1 MPIDQ
6 LLEPLHFLA
15 RGGGGGSSSG
25 GGGGGGGGLALI
37 AAIGYLPM
45 HFVGRLLRK
54 QLANSR
60 FWIVAQIGGWLL
72 CVVFATGM
80 LFIGMFG
87 ALIAG
92 GAVFGMGAGLYNW
105 FSKIKRNKRTTAKLK
120 QAASLDPAWDET
132 SILARTNDI
141 FKMFQADWSARTWEK
156 MAAYMTPQYYRHT
169 SLMIAALIQAKRIN
183 QVDDPWIKQSVIV
196 DLSDQED
203 NNSDTV
209 RVELL
214 AQADDKVIDEQTGG
228 LIFRDGN
235 EFTEYWRLKRQGDTW
250 LLDGID
256 QATAA
261 EWKKDRELEAFALE
275 NGFFYSLDY
284 GWLLIPSRGQLFNM
298 ARFGTSDINN
308 HVIGMYNEY
317 LLQLYTYDPV
327 PGNAGSFLIAQTNVP
342 KTYGNIVVRRK
353 HLMNFVKPRG
363 LQKISME
370 WGDFNKKYEVFASS
384 AEGVTSFELL
394 HPAFMVKLEALPFEV
409 NIEVVDNVVYL
420 YSNQPTDKVPSV
432 RYRQMLDILREAY
445 KQMRL

>member
-1 MPIDQ
+1 MDYVA
-6 LLEPLHFLA
+6 LFLGHFA

-25 GGGGGGGGLALI
+25 GGGAGAGGIIVAF
-37 AAIGYLPM
+37 GYLPM
-45 HFVGRLLRK
+45 HYVGMLLRK
-54 QLANSR
+54 RLANTR
-60 FWIVAQIGGWLL
+60 FWIAAQIAGWVLCGIFAGACLL
-72 CVVFATGM
+72 LGSLGFLVA
-80 LFIGMFG
+80 LG
-87 ALIAG
+87 ALA
-92 GAVFGMGAGLYNW
+92 GMGAGLYNW
-105 FSKIKRNKRTTAKLK
+105 FSKLKRGKKATQKLQTA
-120 QAASLDPAWDET
+120 AMLDPAWDEQA
-132 SILARTNDI
+132 ILARTKELFDAYQ
-141 FKMFQADWSARTWEK
+141 KDWSARTWEK
-156 MAAYMTPQYYRHT
+156 MAAYMTPHYYQHA

-183 QVDDPWIKQSVIV
+183 QVDTPWIKQSMIV

-209 RVELL
+209 KVGLT
-214 AQADDKVIDEQTGG
+214 AQADDKLINELTGEVIYK
-228 LIFRDGN
+228 DGS
-235 EFTEYWRLKRQGDTW
+235 EFTEYWRLKRQGNTW

-256 QATAA
+256 QATQAG
-261 EWKKDRELEAFALE
+261 WKKDFELERFALE

-284 GWLLIPSRGQLFNM
+284 GWLLIPSRGQIFNT

-308 HVIGMYNEY
+308 HIIGVYNEY

-327 PGNAGSFLIAQTNVP
+327 PGRAGSYLIAQTNVP
-342 KTYGNIVVRRK
+342 KSYGNIVVRRK
-353 HLMNFVKPRG
+353 HLTNFIKPRG